1 MDEIHMKYR
10 MIELEHEVGRLR
22 ALLTA
27 ADGVKLKLRNVIAH
41 LSAPSNR
48 WFLDSIGEEH
58 RTIAELR
65 HQNESLLHQLNLQSK
80 TLEIMHEQVTA
91 KPEVPEVTVR
101 QQPHRSCKR
110 KRLE

>member
-48 WFLDSIGEEH
+48 WFMDSLGEEH

-80 TLEIMHEQVTA
+80 TLEIMHEQH
-91 KPEVPEVTVR
+91 KPKELPERTR
-101 QQPHRSCKR
+101 EQPHRSCKR